1 MKPDN
6 RFFLR
11 RTHAPRS
18 GFAVGAAQRFRS
30 TCRPLT
36 SSTNGAAPFP
46 TTIANGAKPNDLVP
60 SIATAELTTNAVGAS
75 IIVEAPV
82 AKVYRR
88 WLRVEDYPRFMR
100 AIKSVRKLDANHFAM
115 EGKVGSQQFNVVLE
129 ILLRVPERRI
139 AWRLLHDYL
148 TTGMVGFV
156 SLSRD
161 QTEINL
167 KMMSSFGGGLSDCV
181 RTYLQEFKSLIEQ
194 K

>member
-1 MKPDN
+1 MKPN
-6 RFFLR
+6 NNFFSR
-11 RTHAPRS
+11 RTRAPHS
-18 GFAVGAAQRFRS
+18 GVAVGTAQRFRS
-30 TCRPLT
+30 ACRLLT
-36 SSTNGAAPFP
+36 SPTNGAAPFP
-46 TTIANGAKPNDLVP
+46 STTANGAKPNDLIP

-100 AIKSVRKLDANHFAM
+100 AIKSVRKLDPNHFAVK
-115 EGKVGSQQFNVVLE
+115 GKVGSQQFDVVLE
-129 ILLRVPERRI
+129 ILLRVPERRV

-148 TTGMVGFV
+148 TTGVVGFV

-161 QTEINL
+161 RTEINL

-181 RTYLQEFKSLIEQ
+181 RTYLHEFKSLIEQ